1 VNRNIKGTELIS
13 EQKTW
18 ASEQKQKRERK
29 IEANKISEGTARES
43 EQKLEGNSSP
53 ELAAPPGETKR
64 MANNNYKGT
73 VGKSGQ
79 DPDGDVSLLIISVPS
94 AILFAHLFCSVPLGI
109 LFTSKCC
116 SLSLSVHHP

>member
-1 VNRNIKGTELIS
+1 MQQGTELIS

-18 ASEQKQKRERK
+18 AGEQKQKRERE

-53 ELAAPPGETKR
+53 ELAAPPRETKR
-64 MANNNYKGT
+64 MANSNYKGT

-79 DPDGDVSLLIISVPS
+79 DPDGDVGSLIISVPS
-94 AILFAHLFCSVPLGI
+94 VILFAH
-109 LFTSKCC
+109 
-116 SLSLSVHHP
+116 

>member
-1 VNRNIKGTELIS
+1 VNRNVKGTDFIS

-18 ASEQKQKRERK
+18 VSEQKQKRERE

-53 ELAAPPGETKR
+53 ELAAPPRETKR
-64 MANNNYKGT
+64 MANSNYKGT

-79 DPDGDVSLLIISVPS
+79 DPDGDGRSLVVP
-94 AILFAHLFCSVPLGI
+94 VP
-109 LFTSKCC
+109 
-116 SLSLSVHHP
+116 